1 MEDGLVALGAGG
13 KGRDRSASSVSAT
26 LDGTPCAWRERLS
39 LLASVALAGNFVEEI
54 FEPII
59 EMQAEAEQAEEEQAE
74 AERDP
79 VKAALAVSS
88 STAAA

>member
-13 KGRDRSASSVSAT
+13 KGRDRLASSVSAT

-59 EMQAEAEQAEEEQAE
+59 EMQAEAEAEQEELLVAE
-74 AERDP
+74 A
-79 VKAALAVSS
+79 KAKIRAI
-88 STAAA
+88 AATSEHCSE